1 MIKKVLIVD
10 DNQEMLLSLKE
21 GLEQYDES
29 FSILLAKDGISAV
42 NTLKRE
48 TISMVVTDLKMP
60 RMDGFALLAH
70 IMERYPDI
78 PVIIMTGFSTPEMER
93 LANMGG
99 AVAYIEKPFL
109 VAKLAHRIAATLR
122 EESDGGTLH
131 NVSSTMFLQLI
142 EVEQKTCTIRLEC
155 GQTGQQGVLFFNS
168 GDLFDAR
175 TNGLKGE
182 AAAYEIFSWDDVSLS
197 IQNSCPVAE
206 NHIEKD
212 LQKILLEAMH
222 KKDESTHPELAQAE
236 QEELVFTDTQEEL
249 VFSDTEKSDLE
260 EPEPQILD
268 QPVSTAA
275 EPDQIHSI
283 EERLLEIIGNRSGLE
298 KIYRDNSWQNL
309 LARFNEL
316 GALFECGPLKLAYV
330 SNGEASD
337 FLLKPNDEVIVLSV
351 NPKCPRDRIMQLL
364 VE

>member
-42 NTLKRE
+42 SALKRE

-155 GQTGQQGVLFFNS
+155 GRTGRQGVLFFKS

-222 KKDESTHPELAQAE
+222 KKDESTHPELAQ
-236 QEELVFTDTQEEL
+236 EEQEEL
-249 VFSDTEKSDLE
+249 VFSDTEESDLE
-260 EPEPQILD
+260 EPEPRILD
-268 QPVSTAA
+268 QPVPPPPAPVSD
-275 EPDQIHSI
+275 PLQSI
-283 EERLLEIIGNRSGLE
+283 EARVRDVIGNRGGLE
-298 KIYRDNSWQNL
+298 KVYRDISWQNL
-309 LARFNEL
+309 MDRFSEFGEL
-316 GALFECGPLKLAYV
+316 FDCGPLKLAYV
-330 SNGEASD
+330 SNGGASD
-337 FLLKPNDEVIVLSV
+337 YLLKPDDKVIVFSV

-364 VE
+364 AE